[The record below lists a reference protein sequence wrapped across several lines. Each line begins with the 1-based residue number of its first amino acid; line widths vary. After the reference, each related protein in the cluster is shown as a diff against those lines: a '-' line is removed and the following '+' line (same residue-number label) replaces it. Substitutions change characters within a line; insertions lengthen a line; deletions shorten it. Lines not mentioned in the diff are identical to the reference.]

1 MDVTASEIV
10 GLVPAA
16 ALADGDVERLRL
28 EGFDADRQVLER
40 LVDSGDGSDGSDETD
55 ERGA

>member
-16 ALADGDVERLRL
+16 ALADDDVERLRL

-40 LVDSGDGSDGSDETD
+40 LVDSGDETDETD